1 MDDKISY
8 REDFGCWW
16 PLYDHK
22 PEKCFKI
29 VQAFLSDMDFALSL
43 VKDKSVC
50 VQAGGHAGFWPNK
63 LSGHFK
69 TVYTFEP
76 EKMLFECMR
85 RNFGHVQNI
94 IMSDKALGATQD
106 IVHLMAHCSAGS
118 WMVDPFGRHPVEQI
132 TIDSL
137 NLPACGAIFLDIE
150 LYETEAL
157 KGARATIKKFKPILH
172 LEVGASRLESMSEFM
187 KEFDYRLI
195 KDLGRDAVYGPI

>member
-1 MDDKISY
+1 MDEKISY
-8 REDFGCWW
+8 REDFCCWW

-29 VQAFLSDMDFALSL
+29 VQTFLSDMDFALSL

-50 VQAGGHAGFWPNK
+50 VQAGGHAGFWPKK
-63 LSGHFK
+63 LSQHFDL
-69 TVYTFEP
+69 VFTFEP

-85 RNFGHVQNI
+85 RNFGHVSNI
-94 IMSDKALGATQD
+94 VMSDKALGAMEDT
-106 IVHLMAHCSAGS
+106 VRLKSHCSAGS
-118 WMVDPFGRHPVEQI
+118 WTIDPSGQYEVEQI

-137 NLPACGAIFLDIE
+137 NLPACDAIFLDIE
-150 LYETEAL
+150 QYEPEAL

-187 KEFDYRLI
+187 SEFNYRLI